1 MNVNRSKHFFAVAV
15 TALTVALALPTL
27 AFGRLPQEDRA
38 LLAGSRT
45 VATTAPALGAA
56 QPDAPTATATDPSS
70 LAADLAFMREE
81 EKLARD
87 VYTAL
92 AQKWG
97 LRTFSNIARS
107 EQVHMDA
114 VLVLLDRYGFTDP
127 AANLPAGS
135 YADPHLQEL
144 YDSLIARGSVS
155 VDEALAVGKLIE
167 QTDIADLDERIAR
180 TDEADVVAVY
190 KNLRAGSVNHLA
202 AFEKQLSGQIGPSSA
217 NANRGFRGGR

>member
-1 MNVNRSKHFFAVAV
+1 MKADRSRHLFTVAVA
-15 TALTVALALPTL
+15 ALSVALALPTL

-38 LLAGSRT
+38 LLAASQT
-45 VATTAPALGAA
+45 VATTAPAPGAV
-56 QPDAPTATATDPSS
+56 QPDALTATATDPSS

-87 VYTAL
+87 VYTVL

-127 AANLPAGS
+127 AADLPAGS

-144 YDSLIARGSVS
+144 YDALIARGSVS
-155 VDEALAVGKLIE
+155 IEEALAVGKLIE
-167 QTDIADLDERIAR
+167 QTDIADLDERIER
-180 TDEADVVAVY
+180 TDEADVAAVY
-190 KNLRAGSVNHLA
+190 ENLRAGSVNHLA
-202 AFEKQLSGQIGPSSA
+202 AFEKQLSGRIGPSSA
-217 NANRGFRGGR
+217 NANRGFRRGR